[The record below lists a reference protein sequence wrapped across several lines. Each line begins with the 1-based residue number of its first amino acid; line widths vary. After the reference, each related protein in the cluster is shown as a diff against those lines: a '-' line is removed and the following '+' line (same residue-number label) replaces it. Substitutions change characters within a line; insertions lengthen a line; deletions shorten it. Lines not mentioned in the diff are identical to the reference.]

1 MVGVVVFGD
10 ASLAVAQSIDGEGRT
25 MAHDSS
31 SVLPGDTGPQRRK
44 LLTGLLGI
52 SLTGWLATVLYPI
65 LRYLSPLEQSG
76 SADET
81 DLSDKAKGDIAAA
94 GFSIVA
100 LGTDRVIVFKDPKG
114 GLRALSAKCTHEGC
128 TVQYKRDESLIWCAC
143 HNGKFDLDG
152 RVLSGPPP
160 RPLTAFRAS
169 GSLDTKVVVARQ
181 DTA

>member
-1 MVGVVVFGD
+1 
-10 ASLAVAQSIDGEGRT
+10 
-25 MAHDSS
+25 MAHESNPLQSTDS
-31 SVLPGDTGPQRRK
+31 GPQRRT
-44 LLTGLLGI
+44 LLTGLLGV
-52 SLTGWLATVLYPI
+52 SLAGWLATVLYPV
-65 LRYLSPLEQSG
+65 LRYLSPLEQTG

-81 DLSDKAKGDIAAA
+81 DLNDKAKADIAAA

-100 LGTDRVIVFKDPKG
+100 LGTDRVLVFKDPKG

-128 TVQYKRDESLIWCAC
+128 TVQYKADESLIWCAC

-169 GSLDTKVVVARQ
+169 GSLDTKVVVSRQ
-181 DTA
+181 DQA

>member
-1 MVGVVVFGD
+1 
-10 ASLAVAQSIDGEGRT
+10 
-25 MAHDSS
+25 MAHESNPLQSTDS
-31 SVLPGDTGPQRRK
+31 GPQRRT
-44 LLTGLLGI
+44 LLTGLLGV
-52 SLTGWLATVLYPI
+52 SLAGWLATVLYPV
-65 LRYLSPLEQSG
+65 LRYLSPLEQTG

-81 DLSDKAKGDIAAA
+81 DLNDKAKADIAAA

-100 LGTDRVIVFKDPKG
+100 LGTDRVLVFKDPKG

-128 TVQYKRDESLIWCAC
+128 TVQYKADESLIWCAC

-169 GSLDTKVVVARQ
+169 GSLDTKVVVSRQ
-181 DTA
+181 DEA